1 MLNFTQLQV
10 ITNGKI
16 ISSHDD
22 LAVEHF
28 LLDSRKITSPS
39 SSVFVA
45 IKGQRHDGHKFL
57 NDLYNKGVR
66 QFIVETSNASYNL
79 PEANILEVSS
89 SVEALQNI
97 AAWHRSQFNI
107 PVIGITGSNGKTI
120 IKEWLSQLLC
130 KDYNIVRSPK
140 SYNSQVGVPL
150 SVWQMNDQ
158 HTLGIFEAGISL
170 PNEMQNLKKVIQP
183 TIGIFT
189 NIGTA
194 HDEGFQ
200 SKEQKIQEKLKL
212 FYDVET
218 LVYCK
223 DHTLIDE
230 QVKNLLPNKKT
241 FTWSYTNTA
250 DVQVK
255 EITKANSKSKIHI
268 QYQGQ
273 AYSYNIPFYDDAS
286 IENIIHCI
294 TTLILFNVESA
305 EIDNRIQ
312 SLHNVAMRLE
322 LKEGING
329 CYIIDDTYNN
339 DLAGLTIAI
348 NFLDQQKRKEDKTII
363 LSDVLESGLE
373 EKKLYKEIA
382 SLINGKNIQ
391 KVIGIGETIS
401 RNNKFFPAESKFYQ
415 TTEEFLNEF
424 IQEDFY
430 DEIILIK
437 GARKFEFEKI
447 VSQLQQKVHGTIL
460 EVNLDAL
467 SNNLNFYKS
476 KLKPQT
482 KVMVMVKAFAYGS
495 GSFEVANLLQF
506 HRVDYLAVAY
516 ADEGVALRENGI
528 SLPIMVMNP
537 VYQTFDKLFQYNLEP
552 EIYSLKV
559 LQEYLSFL
567 QSHEISSKIHIKLDT
582 GMRRLGFEEKDIKEL
597 IQTLKSSS
605 LVQVA
610 SVFTHLAGADEEAH
624 NEFSKNQ
631 IQKLLKLSSM
641 LEEKLGY
648 KIMKHALNSAG
659 ITRFPEAQMDMVRLG
674 IGLYG
679 IECNN
684 FYQKEL
690 QTVGTLKTIISQTKS
705 IKAGETVGYGRKGKA
720 DKDLTIATIAI
731 GYADGYNRRFS
742 NGVGKVLVNGKLCPV
757 IGNVC
762 MDMTM
767 VDVTGVGA
775 EEGQEVIVFG
785 RELSINQV
793 AESIGT
799 IPYEI
804 LTNVSERVK
813 RVFYSE

>member
-1 MLNFTQLQV
+1 MLNFNQLQH
-10 ITNGKI
+10 ITNGKVVA
-16 ISSHDD
+16 SFQD
-22 LAVEHF
+22 LPVEHF

-66 QFIVETSNASYNL
+66 QFIVESSNLSYNL
-79 PEANILEVSS
+79 PESNILEVSS
-89 SVEALQNI
+89 SIEALQNI
-97 AAWHRSQFNI
+97 AAWNRAQYTI

-120 IKEWLSQLLC
+120 IKEWLSQLLS

-150 SVWQMNDQ
+150 SVWQMNEQ

-170 PNEMQNLKKVIQP
+170 VKEMENLKRVIEP

-194 HDEGFQ
+194 HDEGFE

-212 FYDVET
+212 FKDVKT
-218 LVYCK
+218 LLYCK
-223 DHTLIDE
+223 DHVLIHE
-230 QVKNLLPNKKT
+230 QIQNVIPNVST
-241 FTWSYTNTA
+241 FTWSYRQQA
-250 DVQVK
+250 DVLVK
-255 EITKANSKSKIHI
+255 EVIKANGRSKIHL
-268 QYQGQ
+268 QYKNQG
-273 AYSYNIPFYDDAS
+273 YSFNIPFFDDAS
-286 IENIIHCI
+286 IENIIHCVS
-294 TTLILFNVESA
+294 TLLLLGIGGA
-305 EIDNRIQ
+305 EIDNRLQ
-312 SLHNVAMRLE
+312 SLHTVAMRLE

-382 SLINGKNIQ
+382 SLISGKNIQ

-401 RNNKFFPAESKFYQ
+401 RNNKFFPPESKFYQ

-424 IQEDFY
+424 IQDDFY

-437 GARKFEFEKI
+437 GARKFEFERI

-476 KLKPQT
+476 RLKPQT
-482 KVMVMVKAFAYGS
+482 KIMVMVKAFAYGS

-559 LQEYLSFL
+559 LKEYISFL
-567 QSHEISSKIHIKLDT
+567 QTHEISSKIHIKLDT
-582 GMRRLGFEEKDIKEL
+582 GMRRLGFEEKDMKEL
-597 IQTLKSSS
+597 LLLLKSTS

-610 SVFTHLAGADEEAH
+610 SIFTHLAGADEETH
-624 NEFSKNQ
+624 NEFSKGQ
-631 IQKLLKLSSM
+631 IQKLQKLASII
-641 LEEKLGY
+641 EEKLGY
-648 KIMKHALNSAG
+648 KILKHALNSAG

-684 FYQKEL
+684 LFQKDL
-690 QTVGTLKTIISQTKS
+690 QTVGTLKTIISQIKTIKS
-705 IKAGETVGYGRKGKA
+705 GETVGYGRKGKA

-731 GYADGYNRRFS
+731 GYADGYSRRFG
-742 NGVGKVLVNGKLCPV
+742 NGVGKVMVNGQLCPV

-767 VDVTGVGA
+767 VNVTGLDV

-785 RELSINQV
+785 HELSIHQV

-813 RVFYSE
+813 RVFYTE